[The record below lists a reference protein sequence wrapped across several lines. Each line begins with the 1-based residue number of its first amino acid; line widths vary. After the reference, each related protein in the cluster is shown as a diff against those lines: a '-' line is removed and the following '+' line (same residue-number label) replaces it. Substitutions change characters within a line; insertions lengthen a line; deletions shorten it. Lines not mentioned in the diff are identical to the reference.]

1 MSINPLVVTENKGVK
16 LMWDMTVCT
25 DKKLKHNKPD
35 ITLLLKEE
43 KKWIFIDIAVPVDQK
58 IIKIQNEKIERY
70 QELTFEVK
78 CIHQASK

>member
-16 LMWDMTVCT
+16 LMWDMTVYT

-43 KKWIFIDIAVPVDQK
+43 K
-58 IIKIQNEKIERY
+58 NGS
-70 QELTFEVK
+70 L
-78 CIHQASK
+78 